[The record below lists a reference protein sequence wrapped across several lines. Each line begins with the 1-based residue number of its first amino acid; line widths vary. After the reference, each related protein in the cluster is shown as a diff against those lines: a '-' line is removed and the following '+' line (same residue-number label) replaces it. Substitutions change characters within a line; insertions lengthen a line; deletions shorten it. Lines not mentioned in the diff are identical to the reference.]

1 METGGGAPGG
11 GQQRLQSLGEDKAG
25 RVLTQKHRCDQVPRN
40 LAFTLHAED
49 KPVSLPQPVCW
60 LVSVNSIQTRVIHL
74 CHGICNSQCSLN
86 QCHKYMRRGENQ
98 EEKEGEEG
106 RKVKKQKKRGR
117 ERRRE
122 GRIEKEEYLFM
133 GVFNETK
140 LSPMDHEM
148 SHVHPAL
155 QPHPLT

>member
-106 RKVKKQKKRGR
+106 RKVKKQKKKRKGKEEGGKDR
-117 ERRRE
+117 ER
-122 GRIEKEEYLFM
+122 GISFH
-133 GVFNETK
+133 GGF
-140 LSPMDHEM
+140 
-148 SHVHPAL
+148 
-155 QPHPLT
+155 